1 MTLFIAAKVR
11 ILFRSG
17 KIKLIEIIATSCWTT
32 KRVSINLCFFAMQ
45 WSPVTAGAVAL
56 SVCGLNK
63 MSDINIFY
71 FNYII
76 ELIAFGYKL
85 ATQMFYAVF

>member
-1 MTLFIAAKVR
+1 
-11 ILFRSG
+11 
-17 KIKLIEIIATSCWTT
+17 
-32 KRVSINLCFFAMQ
+32 MQ